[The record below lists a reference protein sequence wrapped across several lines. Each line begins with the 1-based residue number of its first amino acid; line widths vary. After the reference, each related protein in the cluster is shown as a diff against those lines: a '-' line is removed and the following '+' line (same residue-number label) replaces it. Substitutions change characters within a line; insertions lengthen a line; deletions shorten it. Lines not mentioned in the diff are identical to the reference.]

1 MRPKGSTVGLVS
13 IIKRQGNNGASLIE
27 KAYAL
32 AERLLTAKDAEWG
45 KKKLEHSLRAAAI
58 LSEFGFDEE
67 TVAATLL
74 HDVTLFDCAPIE
86 RIESAIGKDVALIL
100 SEHSKM
106 QQIEQKNFA
115 KIDNGLL
122 SQIILATA
130 HDIRAI
136 FVKIATRLDV
146 LQNPAE
152 FSKEQLNEY
161 ATVALNIYPPI
172 CHKLGLYDLKGLVE
186 DAAFKALHPKEHQR
200 IKQLVAK
207 KREQRESELAEA
219 IAEFN
224 ALMQKEKKDVTIE
237 GRAKYFYAIYKKIVE
252 QNRKFSDIFD
262 LLGVRIICNS
272 IKECYEVLGAVH
284 SNYKLVPN
292 KFSDYIANPKKNG
305 YRSIHTVVQWNK
317 MPLEVQIRTM
327 EMHYEDE
334 SGVAAHWQYKQYEKD
349 KYFDKKL
356 AWARQLVE
364 WHRKT
369 KGSLAPGLKMQLG
382 QNKIFVFT
390 PKKQVIVLPEHSTPV
405 DFAFAVHSDLGMKC
419 ERAKVN
425 GKIVPL
431 HYELQNT
438 DVVEIMPSKKVQV
451 KRHWLNFVKS
461 AKAQVKIRQC
471 LGIKIKGR
479 VKKKPAML
487 TTTADETVRIAKCC
501 NPLPGDEIIGFRTTK
516 RKTTIHRK
524 ECENIKGASGG
535 KLLQVEW
542 DLAKKDYNVDIT
554 VQAKD
559 YAGLLP
565 AILGAFESAKIAI
578 NSTNAKA
585 SPNNIATCV
594 FNVKINN
601 IAQLENIIKKIGQ
614 LPAVLRVERA

>member
-1 MRPKGSTVGLVS
+1 
-13 IIKRQGNNGASLIE
+13 
-27 KAYAL
+27 
-32 AERLLTAKDAEWG
+32 
-45 KKKLEHSLRAAAI
+45 
-58 LSEFGFDEE
+58 
-67 TVAATLL
+67 
-74 HDVTLFDCAPIE
+74 
-86 RIESAIGKDVALIL
+86 
-100 SEHSKM
+100 
-106 QQIEQKNFA
+106 
-115 KIDNGLL
+115 
-122 SQIILATA
+122 
-130 HDIRAI
+130 
-136 FVKIATRLDV
+136 
-146 LQNPAE
+146 
-152 FSKEQLNEY
+152 
-161 ATVALNIYPPI
+161 
-172 CHKLGLYDLKGLVE
+172 
-186 DAAFKALHPKEHQR
+186 
-200 IKQLVAK
+200 
-207 KREQRESELAEA
+207 
-219 IAEFN
+219 
-224 ALMQKEKKDVTIE
+224 
-237 GRAKYFYAIYKKIVE
+237 
-252 QNRKFSDIFD
+252 
-262 LLGVRIICNS
+262 
-272 IKECYEVLGAVH
+272 
-284 SNYKLVPN
+284 
-292 KFSDYIANPKKNG
+292 
-305 YRSIHTVVQWNK
+305 
-317 MPLEVQIRTM
+317 LEVQIRAW

-334 SGVAAHWQYKQYEKD
+334 SGGAAHWQYKQYEKD

-356 AWARQLVE
+356 AWAKQLVE

-369 KGSLAPGLKMQLG
+369 KGGLAPGLKMQLG
-382 QNKIFVFT
+382 QDNIFVFT
-390 PKKQVIVLPEHSTPV
+390 PKKQAIVLPEHSTPV

-438 DVVEIMPSKKVQV
+438 DTVEIMISKKVQV

-461 AKAQVKIRQC
+461 PKAQAKIRQC
-471 LGIKIKGR
+471 LGIKIMGG

-524 ECENIKGASGG
+524 ECENIKGASGS

-542 DLAKKDYNVDIT
+542 DLAKKDYKVDIK

-578 NSTNAKA
+578 NSTNAKV

-601 IAQLENIIKKIGQ
+601 IGQLENIIKKIGQ